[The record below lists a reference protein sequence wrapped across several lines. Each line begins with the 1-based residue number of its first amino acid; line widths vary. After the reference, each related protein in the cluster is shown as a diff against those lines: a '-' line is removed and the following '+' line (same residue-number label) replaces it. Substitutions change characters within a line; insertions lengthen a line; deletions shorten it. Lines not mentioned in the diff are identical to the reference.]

1 MVGTINPHI
10 GLSPTS
16 NHPCWA
22 HIKKALQLKAKGLG
36 IAGSPDCNIDR
47 TFIYQFYFQTAFKKP
62 STPKK
67 IYRNTIYLA
76 KEYREMI
83 DIGEVKNKAELARIK
98 GISRARATQIINLL
112 KLDKSIID
120 NLEQIGD
127 PMNRKLIS
135 ERIYVKLFI

>member
-1 MVGTINPHI
+1 
-10 GLSPTS
+10 
-16 NHPCWA
+16 
-22 HIKKALQLKAKGLG
+22 
-36 IAGSPDCNIDR
+36 
-47 TFIYQFYFQTAFKKP
+47 
-62 STPKK
+62 
-67 IYRNTIYLA
+67 
-76 KEYREMI
+76 MI